1 MRRLFFVLRCGEE
14 DSMKFAI
21 FYEITVPRKWGP
33 EAEARIFHE
42 VVEQVIPHFQ

>member
-1 MRRLFFVLRCGEE
+1 
-14 DSMKFAI
+14 MKFAI